1 MNKAVDD
8 DVTGA
13 CGRIVPFTFH
23 DNMFAGLNFSIATR
37 AAAGEVGE
45 ESLSVFSN
53 GVWPV
58 VMWVKRAHR
67 ELVKP
72 MMGSYEPPLA

>member
-13 CGRIVPFTFH
+13 CGRIVPFIFH
-23 DNMFAGLNFSIATR
+23 DNMFAGLNFGIATR

-53 GVWPV
+53 GGVASGHASEASA
-58 VMWVKRAHR
+58 KRIGKAYD
-67 ELVKP
+67 
-72 MMGSYEPPLA
+72 GEP

>member
-1 MNKAVDD
+1 VNKAVDD

-13 CGRIVPFTFH
+13 CGRIVPFIFH
-23 DNMFAGLNFSIATR
+23 DNMFTGLNFGIATR

-53 GVWPV
+53 GSVAGGHAGEAST
-58 VMWVKRAHR
+58 KRIGKAYD
-67 ELVKP
+67 
-72 MMGSYEPPLA
+72 GEP